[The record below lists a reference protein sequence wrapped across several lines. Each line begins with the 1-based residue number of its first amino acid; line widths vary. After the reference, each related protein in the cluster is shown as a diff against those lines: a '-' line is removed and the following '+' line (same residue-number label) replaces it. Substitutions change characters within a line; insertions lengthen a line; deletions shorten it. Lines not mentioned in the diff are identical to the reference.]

1 MGFSGRKLNRSQT
14 YRRHSEIH
22 QVFRIMEAVLT
33 RRAVD
38 RNLLRTLTNARHGA
52 FLLILTLLA
61 TYTVLPL
68 GIAYALDTGSDY
80 YTLAT
85 VTFVGAMALALGAA
99 TPLLD
104 SWFNGRYPRVVIGA
118 MTFNSLLWSVFLIFV
133 LVAWVTAPQI
143 PLIAALTG
151 ADPDTVAVLREQFL
165 KSREGW
171 QSSFVYLNAM
181 LSGALIPYSLAL
193 MFLYEIRW
201 RWLAAGFFLLFCI
214 SFMEK
219 AFFFKAALPLIY
231 LVAQGQAK
239 TRLSARTMMV
249 GTLGLLL
256 LVTLF
261 AGSGSLDDVGG
272 DDPFFSVSYAPQ
284 GGIQHL
290 IWRSVAI
297 PLVTA
302 ADAIRV
308 LQEQFAGQPLWG
320 ATSSFLAGLFGMER
334 IEFERLVFAAQWGQ
348 NETGTGSS
356 NSVYL
361 TEAFINFGWTG
372 VVVFSF
378 VVGQMM
384 RMFAVSRDEAFRA
397 LWPLFVFG
405 VYTSGLIGLLLSNG
419 FVLLFTIALFT
430 RIRPR
435 FPHRRSVVVQSS
447 PSPT

>member
-1 MGFSGRKLNRSQT
+1 MTTDNMRKLSLPNKDSLWLR
-14 YRRHSEIH
+14 
-22 QVFRIMEAVLT
+22 VLT
-33 RRAVD
+33 STRAGAVVLVAA
-38 RNLLRTLTNARHGA
+38 LLVG
-52 FLLILTLLA
+52 
-61 TYTVLPL
+61 YGVLPL
-68 GIAYALDTGSDY
+68 GVAATFDVDSSYT
-80 YTLAT
+80 TLAGIT
-85 VTFVGAMALALGAA
+85 LVAVMALALGAA

-104 SWFNGRYPRVVIGA
+104 SWLDGRQPRVVIVT
-118 MTFNSLLWSVFLIFV
+118 MTFNASLWSAFVIFV
-133 LVAWVTAPQI
+133 FVAWGTAPQI
-143 PLIAALTG
+143 PLIAALGG
-151 ADPDTVAVLREQFL
+151 ADPNTVAVLREQFL

-171 QSSFVYLNAM
+171 QSSFVYINAI

-193 MFLYEIRW
+193 MFLHGIRW
-201 RWLAAGFFLLFCI
+201 RWLAAGFFLVFCI
-214 SFMEK
+214 SFVEK
-219 AFFFKAALPLIY
+219 AFFFKAAFPLIY

-239 TRLSARTMMV
+239 TRLSPRMMMV
-249 GTLGLLL
+249 GTIGLLL

-272 DDPFFSVSYAPQ
+272 DPFFSVSYVPQ

-297 PLVTA
+297 PIVTA
-302 ADAIRV
+302 ADALRV
-308 LQEQFAGQPLWG
+308 LQEQFSGQPLMG
-320 ATSSFLAGLFGMER
+320 ATSSFVAGIFGMER
-334 IEFERLVFAAQWGQ
+334 IEFERMVFAAQWGQ

-378 VVGQMM
+378 VVGQLM

-419 FVLLFTIALFT
+419 FVLLFAIALFT
-430 RIRPR
+430 RIRPSS
-435 FPHRRSVVVQSS
+435 PCRRSITVLSS

>member
-1 MGFSGRKLNRSQT
+1 MTTDNMRKLSLPNKESRWL
-14 YRRHSEIH
+14 R
-22 QVFRIMEAVLT
+22 VLT
-33 RRAVD
+33 SARAGAVILVTA
-38 RNLLRTLTNARHGA
+38 LLVG
-52 FLLILTLLA
+52 
-61 TYTVLPL
+61 YGVLPL
-68 GIAYALDTGSDY
+68 GVAATFDVDSSYA
-80 YTLAT
+80 TLAGIT
-85 VTFVGAMALALGAA
+85 LVAVAALALGAA
-99 TPLLD
+99 TPVFD
-104 SWFNGRYPRVVIGA
+104 PWFNGRVPRLVIDA
-118 MTFNSLLWSVFLIFV
+118 VTFNVALWFVFVIFIV
-133 LVAWVTAPQI
+133 VAWVTAPQI
-143 PLIAALTG
+143 PLIAALAG
-151 ADPDTVAVLREQFL
+151 ADPDTVALLREQFL
-165 KSREGW
+165 KAREGW
-171 QSSFVYLNAM
+171 QSSFVYINAM

-193 MFLYEIRW
+193 MFLYGLRW
-201 RWLAAGFFLLFCI
+201 RWLAAGLFLVFCL
-214 SFMEK
+214 SFVEK
-219 AFFFKAALPLIY
+219 VFFFKAAIPLIY
-231 LVAQGQAK
+231 LVAQGRAK
-239 TRLSARTMMV
+239 TRLSSRTMLV

-256 LVTLF
+256 LVTLL
-261 AGSGSLDDVGG
+261 AGSGSLDDVG
-272 DDPFFSVSYAPQ
+272 DDQFFSVSYVPQ

-290 IWRSVAI
+290 LWRSVAI

-308 LQEQFAGQPLWG
+308 LQEQFAGQPLRG
-320 ATSSFLAGLFGMER
+320 ATSSFVAGLFGMER
-334 IEFERLVFAAQWGQ
+334 IEFERMVFAAQWGQ

-435 FPHRRSVVVQSS
+435 FPHRRSVAVLSA